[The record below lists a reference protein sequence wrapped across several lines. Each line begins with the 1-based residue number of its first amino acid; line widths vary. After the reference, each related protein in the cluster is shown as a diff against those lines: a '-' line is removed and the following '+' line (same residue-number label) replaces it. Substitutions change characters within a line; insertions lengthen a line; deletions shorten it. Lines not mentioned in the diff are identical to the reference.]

1 MTQEQI
7 FGVVRHAMT
16 AIGGIFVFKGLLEE
30 SMLQELIGATLS
42 LTGVIWSIVSK
53 KK

>member
-1 MTQEQI
+1 MTQEQV
-7 FGVVRHAMT
+7 FGIVRHAMT
-16 AIGGIFVFKGLLEE
+16 AIGGIFIAKGFIDE
-30 SMLQELIGATLS
+30 STIQELIGATLS